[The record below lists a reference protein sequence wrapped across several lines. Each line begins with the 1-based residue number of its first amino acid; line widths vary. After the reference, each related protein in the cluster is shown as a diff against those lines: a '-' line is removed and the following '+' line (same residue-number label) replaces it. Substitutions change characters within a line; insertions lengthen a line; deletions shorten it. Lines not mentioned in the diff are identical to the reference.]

1 MKLTTMLVAAMV
13 AATTGAL
20 AAGVPAAGKVLVC
33 ISSDNHGLTPGFVM
47 VLTRAEDITSRMFK
61 SAGVAVEWRH
71 AGSGACR
78 KPQQTQTIMLDF
90 ATNTPASQHPGTL
103 AYALPYEG
111 VHIVVMVDRIQK
123 KVADSAQVSPL
134 VAHVMTHE
142 ITHILQGI
150 ARHSETGVLKAC
162 WDSHDFLQ
170 MTKGPLPF
178 APADIDLIAR
188 GVRRRAAGATS
199 AAPPAAT
206 AELN

>member
-1 MKLTTMLVAAMV
+1 MTIKATMAMIWTV
-13 AATTGAL
+13 TGAL
-20 AAGVPAAGKVLVC
+20 AASAPNAGKVLVC
-33 ISSDNHGLTPGFVM
+33 VNSDSYEFKTGSM
-47 VLTRAEDITSRMFK
+47 VVLARAQDITSRMFK
-61 SAGVAVEWRH
+61 SAGVAVEWH
-71 AGSGACR
+71 PAGFGACR
-78 KPQQTQTIMLDF
+78 RPQQNQAVILDF
-90 ATNTPASQHPGTL
+90 ATNTPASQYPGAL

-111 VHIVVMVDRIQK
+111 VHIVLMLDRIQK